1 MKIEVIS
8 SNWQRSKKDCQAS
21 DNFLTFITQRRF
33 QLNRFIGDLEKR
45 PCGFRFLLR
54 ANWHVRLTARYNRLY
69 YKLYFSHY
77 SRSHLKY
84 STSEYIGLILAYKVY
99 VAVWG
104 QMFVERKMSNS
115 GLVVES
121 TQESL
126 VTYSRRDWK
135 LFRWICHFD
144 YTHSRLDLVKYV
156 SVTMTMRRGLR
167 MRSPSLVTGNLVQQS
182 QDIDGKNGWTFIQH
196 FAKHRRNGL

>member
-21 DNFLTFITQRRF
+21 DNFLTLITQRRF

-77 SRSHLKY
+77 SKSHLKY
-84 STSEYIGLILAYKVY
+84 STSEYLGLILAYKVY
-99 VAVWG
+99 VAVCGPNVCRKKNVKFWIG
-104 QMFVERKMSNS
+104 CWINPREPCYLFKKGLKAFQMDLSFRLHTQSSRS
-115 GLVVES
+115 G
-121 TQESL
+121 
-126 VTYSRRDWK
+126 
-135 LFRWICHFD
+135 
-144 YTHSRLDLVKYV
+144 
-156 SVTMTMRRGLR
+156 
-167 MRSPSLVTGNLVQQS
+167 
-182 QDIDGKNGWTFIQH
+182 
-196 FAKHRRNGL
+196 